1 MCRKR
6 MIAILT
12 AAALLTG
19 TVTSG
24 FVYAESSSS
33 KLDSVNDQISSA
45 KDKLKEG
52 EKKENALVAQID
64 ALNDQIES
72 RETKIAEL
80 EAQMAALLGVET
92 EVQA

>member
-52 EKKENALVAQID
+52 EKKENAETADTDSHSDGKKDKLR
-64 ALNDQIES
+64 QIES
-72 RETKIAEL
+72 
-80 EAQMAALLGVET
+80 LLRGKEN
-92 EVQA
+92 